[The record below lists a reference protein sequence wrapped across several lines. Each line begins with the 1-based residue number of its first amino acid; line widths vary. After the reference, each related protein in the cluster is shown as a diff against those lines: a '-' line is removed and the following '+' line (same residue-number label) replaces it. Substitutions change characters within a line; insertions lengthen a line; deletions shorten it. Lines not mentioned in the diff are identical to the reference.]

1 MSSTTLTYIDNVIT
15 PYDSTYDRAAYSE
28 LQVNTKATT
37 LALEVGADAEF
48 LGNLKVT
55 DPINVTN
62 KYLLPNPGSLPSDW
76 STTNYYLALEDE
88 SGTPRLK
95 FERFSDVGT
104 NLADIAGISIAGGSP
119 PGSFVYYE
127 DGEFKVDTNNEYN
140 TFNAK
145 EEIIAS
151 DLSMLDYVLVSANKD
166 GSGLGLYKLTLGNL
180 VQSVQ
185 ILASEISTIGSLT
198 SNTKATADFD
208 SIDFFVETATV
219 NPEMVFDI
227 KGLNIKYGDAIVS
240 RNNRFSI
247 GSPIIISGDTYY
259 DASVQLIDMVDTDE
273 NGHNYE
279 GLNLQRVNFGDSTI
293 KNLAF
298 YFDDNQEVR
307 ITTANTIIGQNIEL
321 RNSQIDLENSSL
333 TLSGASV
340 TLDQGLSSA
349 DDVVFNRVTATTQL
363 DLGTATQG
371 FRIEF
376 QATGNTAIS
385 SPSGNTIDFISST
398 RFSNPTQ
405 FLQLAKFVDTETD
418 TLTVQNAATFNS
430 PASFNQPAYGF
441 ANYQGLNGS
450 KIINSGVVELQ
461 YDGTSTEPYELE
473 VLGGDVYIGVTS
485 NSPNITLVHDTG
497 TIECSHIELDN
508 DLNVQGDSLL
518 GGTLTVGSNYTSA
531 SGNMT
536 LTNGNL
542 DVTNGEITAATVSA
556 TNLNQGGS
564 AVTAS
569 SLAYKENITSVNNG
583 LDLIMNMKPVSY
595 NRKTKT
601 TEDREI
607 GFIAEEMEK
616 VLPTIV
622 SPYKENK
629 GIRYTEIIPVLVS
642 ALQEQQEKI
651 NELERKLSK

>member
-1 MSSTTLTYIDNVIT
+1 MSSTTLTYIDNVIS
-15 PYDSTYDRAAYSE
+15 PYDSRNDRAAYSE

-37 LALEVGADAEF
+37 LALEVVADAEF
-48 LGNLKVT
+48 LGNLKVVESGGT
-55 DPINVTN
+55 K
-62 KYLLPNPGSLPSDW
+62 KYLLPNPGSLPPDW
-76 STTNYYLALEDE
+76 NTTNYYLALEDE

-119 PGSFVYYE
+119 PGSLVYYE

-227 KGLNIKYGDAIVS
+227 KGLSIKYGDAIVS
-240 RNNRFSI
+240 RNSRFSI
-247 GSPIIISGDTYY
+247 GSPIIISGDIYY
-259 DASVQLIDMVDTDE
+259 DASIQLTDMVDTDE
-273 NGHNYE
+273 GGANYE

-307 ITTANTIIGQNIEL
+307 ITAANTIIGQNIEL
-321 RNSQIDLENSSL
+321 RNSQIDLQNSTL
-333 TLSGASV
+333 TLSSASV

-349 DDVVFNRVTATTQL
+349 DDVVFNKVNATTQFE
-363 DLGTATQG
+363 LGTATQG

-376 QATGNTAIS
+376 DATGNTSFS
-385 SPSGNTIDFISST
+385 SPSGNTFDFISAT
-398 RFSNPTQ
+398 RFSNPTE
-405 FLQLAKFVDTETD
+405 FLQLVKFVDIETD
-418 TLTVQNAATFNS
+418 TLTVQNAAIFNS
-430 PASFNQPAYGF
+430 PVSFNQPAYSH

-450 KIINSGVVELQ
+450 KIINSGVVELH
-461 YDGTSTEPYELE
+461 YDSTSTEPYELE
-473 VLGGDVYIGVTS
+473 VLGGDVHIGEIT
-485 NSPNITLVHDTG
+485 NSPTITLVHDTG
-497 TIECSHIELDN
+497 TIECSFVELDQ
-508 DLNVQGDSLL
+508 DFSVQGDSLL
-518 GGTLTVGSNYTSA
+518 GGTLTVGDNYTSA

-536 LTNGNL
+536 LTNGDL
-542 DVTNGEITAATVSA
+542 DVTNGEITADTVSA
-556 TNLNQGGS
+556 QNLNQGGS
-564 AVTAS
+564 TVTAS